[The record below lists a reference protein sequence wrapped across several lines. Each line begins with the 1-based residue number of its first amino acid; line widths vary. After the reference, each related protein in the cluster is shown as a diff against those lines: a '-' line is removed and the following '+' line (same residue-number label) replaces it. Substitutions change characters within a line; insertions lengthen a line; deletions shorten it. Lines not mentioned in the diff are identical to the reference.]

1 MHHYAVV
8 AIGGNNM
15 DITTKNWLI
24 PSIAFFLFL
33 YVMVLLAIF
42 AYRDSKM
49 PLFEGAQNSS
59 VTTIED
65 FQKELNKY
73 AN

>member
-1 MHHYAVV
+1 
-8 AIGGNNM
+8 M

-33 YVMVLLAIF
+33 YVMVLLGIF

-49 PLFEGAQNSS
+49 PLFEGAQNSP

>member
-1 MHHYAVV
+1 
-8 AIGGNNM
+8 M

-42 AYRDSKM
+42 AYKDSKM
-49 PLFEGAQNSS
+49 SLFNGAQSNTT
-59 VTTIED
+59 TTIED
-65 FQKELNKY
+65 FKKELNRY
-73 AN
+73 TN

>member
-1 MHHYAVV
+1 
-8 AIGGNNM
+8 M

-42 AYRDSKM
+42 AYKDSKT
-49 PLFEGAQNSS
+49 PLFEGAQGST
-59 VTTIED
+59 TTIED
-65 FQKELNKY
+65 FINELNRY
-73 AN
+73 TN

>member
-1 MHHYAVV
+1 
-8 AIGGNNM
+8 M

-42 AYRDSKM
+42 AYRDSKT
-49 PLFEGAQNSS
+49 PLFDS
-59 VTTIED
+59 VRNNTTTTIED
-65 FQKELNKY
+65 FKKELNKY
-73 AN
+73 TN

>member
-1 MHHYAVV
+1 
-8 AIGGNNM
+8 M

-49 PLFEGAQNSS
+49 PLFDS
-59 VTTIED
+59 VRSNTTTTIED
-65 FQKELNKY
+65 FKKELNKY
-73 AN
+73 TN